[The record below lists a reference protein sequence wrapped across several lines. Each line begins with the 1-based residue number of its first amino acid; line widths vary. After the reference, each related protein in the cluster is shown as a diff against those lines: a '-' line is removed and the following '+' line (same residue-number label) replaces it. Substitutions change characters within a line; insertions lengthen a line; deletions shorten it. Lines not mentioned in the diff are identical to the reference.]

1 MLGPFA
7 WTRFVSAACGAP
19 PLFEMNWSDGYAVAD
34 EALTLIAML
43 SPNAAV
49 VPLFARSGEIAPFQM
64 NRELLVALS
73 VWSNVPELVSI
84 SYQRSSAPAPPKTA

>member
-1 MLGPFA
+1 M
-7 WTRFVSAACGAP
+7 SADCGAA

-49 VPLFARSGEIAPFQM
+49 VPLFARSGEIAPFQL
-64 NRELLVALS
+64 RRTLESSSLFQKVSFS
-73 VWSNVPELVSI
+73 VPPHLAPKVGTPGTTLPTVSSPE
-84 SYQRSSAPAPPKTA
+84 